1 MSRQLHPHKH
11 FKRHFNTLYAAPE
24 HTTLSACILPLPV
37 KSIFPFLLSR
47 STMKCYRWKTRAC
60 STGPDIC
67 EYSERTKF
75 DRHIITTDQ
84 SAILQSPRYE
94 DLVNETVQTFGH
106 HFFCVYNVSLNCPGS
121 VAVIRPTSTTNWP
134 KGDCQN
140 YVSFSA
146 HRNSSKV
153 TQQFCGQRNYRAVMG
168 SDFFLGVM
176 WTNKYQNDGVFEF
189 CATCSEQKSFLA
201 PTSTADEEGSGM
213 SEYFLDAQGN

>member
-1 MSRQLHPHKH
+1 MGGGDHRRLLH
-11 FKRHFNTLYAAPE
+11 AAPE

-67 EYSERTKF
+67 EYSERAKF
-75 DRHIITTDQ
+75 DHHIITTDQ

-134 KGDCQN
+134 KGPNPDCQN

-168 SDFFLGVM
+168 SDSFLGVM

-189 CATCSEQKSFLA
+189 CVNRDHFWLQLRLLTRKDLE
-201 PTSTADEEGSGM
+201 
-213 SEYFLDAQGN
+213 